1 MQAPI
6 PLLDQIRQSTPGVSS
21 PPMDRLTRGI
31 LTRFD
36 GHVQAILF
44 YGSCLRK
51 ENVLDGLADLYVLVD
66 TYCTAYRNACHAFLN
81 HRLPP
86 NVYYHEAPF
95 DGLTVRAKYA
105 VISLEDFQK
114 GTTDRWFHSYLWG
127 RFCQPCRMV
136 YARDAATADAVV
148 AALAQAVVTFVSRVL
163 PCMPPV
169 FTARELWGRG
179 LELSY
184 RAELRSERPDR
195 QDRLVDADPDYFE
208 AVTRHVL
215 GAMPWWVAVPAEAD
229 GCFQTDIPRTARAAA
244 RAAWRLRTVQGKL
257 LSILRL
263 LKATMTFEGGVDYI
277 LWKIER
283 HTGVTVAAEPRLRR
297 HPVLAAAVLAWRAYR
312 CGGFH

>member
-1 MQAPI
+1 MQVPI
-6 PLLDQIRQSTPGVSS
+6 HLLDQIRESVNGAPSS
-21 PPMDRLTRGI
+21 AMDRLI
-31 LTRFD
+31 QDIFTRFD
-36 GHVQAILF
+36 GHVQGILF

-51 ENVLDGLADLYVLVD
+51 ENALDGLADLYVLVD
-66 TYCTAYRNACHAFLN
+66 TYRTAYRNACHAFLN

-86 NVYYHEAPF
+86 NVYYHEASF

-127 RFCQPCRMV
+127 RFCQPCRMI

-195 QDRLVDADPDYFE
+195 QVRLVDADPGYFE
-208 AVTRHVL
+208 AATRHVL
-215 GAMPWWVAVPAEAD
+215 GGMPRWTAVPMEAD
-229 GCFQTDIPRTARAAA
+229 GRFRTNIPKSAQWVA

-283 HTGVTVAAEPRLRR
+283 HSGVTVAAEPRLRR
-297 HPVLAAAVLAWRAYR
+297 HPILAAGVLAWRAYR
-312 CGGFH
+312 SGGFR